1 MKSGIVIAT
10 VFFAFACNQKENN
23 KIMPVNSTDTID
35 TEKDKAADKEANTQ
49 HRDTINM
56 KVQDEKGSYNA
67 IGEIDSIHPR
77 IYVKFTNQAAIN
89 LHAVITP
96 IQGEGN
102 IRFDQILF
110 PNKTADGPFG
120 KEIALKLKQTGEYTL
135 IIGHSLM
142 AENPYSGKF
151 KIEIEITNYELLITT
166 RAN

>member
-1 MKSGIVIAT
+1 MKTRLLIGAVLVAIS
-10 VFFAFACNQKENN
+10 CNQKEND
-23 KIMPVNSTDTID
+23 KIMPVNSTYSIATA
-35 TEKDKAADKEANTQ
+35 KDKAADKEANTQ

-77 IYVKFTNQAAIN
+77 IYVKFTNQAAQN

-96 IQGEGN
+96 MQGEGN

-110 PNKTADGPFG
+110 PNKRADGPFG
-120 KEIALKLKQTGEYTL
+120 KEIALKLKQTGEHIL

-142 AENPYSGKF
+142 AEYPYSGKF
-151 KIEIEITNYELLITT
+151 KVNLNVE
-166 RAN
+166 